1 MQSLPGLKYFAQI
14 CLRLVIP
21 RTLFMQNLDNILTL
35 LNPLLLLDMLLLEES
50 DLGVQEFDHALY
62 PLRGKRCAVDVR
74 ADWA

>member
-35 LNPLLLLDMLLLEES
+35 LNPLLLLGMLLLE
-50 DLGVQEFDHALY
+50 
-62 PLRGKRCAVDVR
+62 
-74 ADWA
+74 